1 MALLVAPNYTLNLV
15 GLPMIAI
22 LISLRVR
29 SATLASPV
37 TSPRS
42 ALLMRRTGGKKR
54 RKGLDLDFWLPWPDS
69 LWLGQVNAAV
79 AENTENEVNL

>member
-1 MALLVAPNYTLNLV
+1 MVLLVANYTLNLV

-22 LISLRVR
+22 LLTLRFR

-37 TSPRS
+37 ASSRS
-42 ALLMRRTGGKKR
+42 ARLMRRTVGKKW

-69 LWLGQVNAAV
+69 LWLGQVNPAV
-79 AENTENEVNL
+79 ADDTENGVNL